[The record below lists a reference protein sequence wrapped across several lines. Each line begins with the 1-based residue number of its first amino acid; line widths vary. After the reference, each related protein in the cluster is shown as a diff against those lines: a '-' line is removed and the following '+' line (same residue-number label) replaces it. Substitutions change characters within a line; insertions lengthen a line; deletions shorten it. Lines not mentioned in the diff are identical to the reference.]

1 MKCLSEDYLP
11 VVSMGL
17 SVFSPSQLPLS
28 SWDPNTAFSSISD
41 NRPTLLDL
49 QKKKRHTYGTTSLCQ
64 HRFKQGTTF
73 SKPSKQ
79 AWIKHKA
86 QTGSE
91 APFHRASPP
100 LRQVGGGHTGF
111 LEVRH
116 GSGVIQSAGKAESS
130 VQLPLRNKKHMLGS
144 DIWSD
149 CLQ

>member
-1 MKCLSEDYLP
+1 MSFRRLSTCSVHGSLCIQPITAAP
-11 VVSMGL
+11 V
-17 SVFSPSQLPLS
+17 QLRSKHSLQQHIRQPAHA
-28 SWDPNTAFSSISD
+28 TG
-41 NRPTLLDL
+41 PTKK
-49 QKKKRHTYGTTSLCQ
+49 KKKRHTYGTTSLCQ

-100 LRQVGGGHTGF
+100 LRQIGGGHRGF